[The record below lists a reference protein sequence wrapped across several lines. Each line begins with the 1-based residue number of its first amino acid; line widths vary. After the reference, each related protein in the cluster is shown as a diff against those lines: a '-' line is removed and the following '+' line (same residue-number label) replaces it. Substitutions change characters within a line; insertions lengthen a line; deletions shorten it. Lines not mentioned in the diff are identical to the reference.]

1 MSVLS
6 EVVQVKISVDEEF
19 LRSKRTL
26 GAIFDAT
33 ESRKL
38 IGQIRFS
45 DDKIPS
51 CCFKNQIRVPKRP
64 SYTNS
69 TPRPPSKVSRMS
81 ANQNR
86 RGGVQSLDVGSA
98 LKSLNLVPAISND
111 LQCTLCPYKA
121 TQKGHLKTHY
131 QLKHLGGGGLAVLCS
146 VCQQKFATKSSCK
159 KHMITVHQLSS
170 QDASKLLS

>member
-6 EVVQVKISVDEEF
+6 DVIQVEISVDEEF

-51 CCFKNQIRVPKRP
+51 CCFENQIRASKRP
-64 SYTNS
+64 LNTNS
-69 TPRPPSKVSRMS
+69 APRPPSKVSRMS
-81 ANQNR
+81 ARQIR
-86 RGGVQSLDVGSA
+86 HGAQSVDVGST
-98 LKSLNLVPAISND
+98 LKSLNLVPVISND

-146 VCQQKFATKSSCK
+146 ICHQKFVTKSSCK
-159 KHMITVHQLSS
+159 KHMINVHQLSS
-170 QDASKLLS
+170 EDASKLLS